1 MIVLKV
7 LLEFVGFAMLA
18 AAVVLVAM
26 DLVKRYHRPE
36 AEVWILFGHGACGY
50 SLAEFDTFVRH
61 GIQIIA
67 V

>member
-1 MIVLKV
+1 VTGNPLSRSSP
-7 LLEFVGFAMLA
+7 A
-18 AAVVLVAM
+18 ALS
-26 DLVKRYHRPE
+26 RPH